1 MAEVARV
8 SPMPR
13 SRIAAMES
21 TPAPRRL
28 EMDGAA
34 SSMNASPEIHGDDA
48 ATLELVW
55 RLQ

>member
-1 MAEVARV
+1 
-8 SPMPR
+8 
-13 SRIAAMES
+13 MES